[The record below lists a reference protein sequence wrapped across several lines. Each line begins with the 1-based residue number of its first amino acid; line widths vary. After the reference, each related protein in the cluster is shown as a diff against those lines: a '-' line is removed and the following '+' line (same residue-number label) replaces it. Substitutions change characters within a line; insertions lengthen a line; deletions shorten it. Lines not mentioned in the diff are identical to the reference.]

1 MSFAD
6 SMDDLDAMSDPR
18 NTAESVAAAHLA
30 RKSRPGRIRR
40 LFVWLRSLAACKASG
55 ESRQGGVK

>member
-6 SMDDLDAMSDPR
+6 SMDDLEAMNDPR

-30 RKSRPGRIRR
+30 RKARPGRIRQV
-40 LFVWLRSLAACKASG
+40 LCWLRALPKGNGKRS
-55 ESRQGGVK
+55 QGMAK